1 MSHLIKLSCT
11 GFSSLSDDKSQQK
24 AYLNFSQAIRRLV
37 NLAYP
42 TVPENVRDTP
52 AKQHFIEALADSE
65 MRIRIKQ
72 SRLQNLND
80 AIRLAVELET
90 FNRAE
95 RRVTEGRSYL
105 RTTTADST
113 AGKVSDKTKD
123 ETDMMKL
130 MTDMQKRLSDLQ
142 EMSTSLRTKN
152 SDHANLITHQD
163 LIMDVVK
170 LTNRIMVVDVSIDK
184 TLVVVKIIDKTGIE

>member
-1 MSHLIKLSCT
+1 MALRGQPQGILVDLPIDKQQDYK
-11 GFSSLSDDKSQQK
+11 SLVNALEQRVVPPNQTELYRVQLTERRQK
-24 AYLNFSQAIRRLV
+24 PAESLPELSQAIRRLI

-42 TVPENVRDTP
+42 TARENVRDTL

-72 SRLQNLND
+72 SRPQNVND

-95 RRVTEGRSYL
+95 RRVTDCRSYL
-105 RTTTADST
+105 GATAADST

-123 ETDMMKL
+123 QTDMMKL
-130 MTDMQKRLSDLQ
+130 MTDMQKKTIRF
-142 EMSTSLRTKN
+142 TKRCQP
-152 SDHANLITHQD
+152 A
-163 LIMDVVK
+163 
-170 LTNRIMVVDVSIDK
+170 
-184 TLVVVKIIDKTGIE
+184 

>member
-1 MSHLIKLSCT
+1 
-11 GFSSLSDDKSQQK
+11 
-24 AYLNFSQAIRRLV
+24 
-37 NLAYP
+37 
-42 TVPENVRDTP
+42 
-52 AKQHFIEALADSE
+52 

-113 AGKVSDKTKD
+113 AGKVSDTHVHD
-123 ETDMMKL
+123 HNSVRKL
-130 MTDMQKRLSDLQ
+130 
-142 EMSTSLRTKN
+142 
-152 SDHANLITHQD
+152 DHVHN
-163 LIMDVVK
+163 
-170 LTNRIMVVDVSIDK
+170 
-184 TLVVVKIIDKTGIE
+184 